1 MRLCPNPPPPIFKV
15 YLEREREHEQGRGGG
30 EDPRQTPRC
39 QHRAGR
45 GAQTHKPR
53 DHDLSRNPES
63 DAWPAEPPRRPKFP
77 PFYRDAVP
85 SGVGPV
91 LLISFSLDHVCRDPT
106 SKLRPLS
113 EGLGV
118 RTPVYRFGRDVTQL
132 LTGMCVVVLVTP
144 VRGFSHFAEGRVRR
158 QRLSDQL
165 GLPELATCGSGL
177 PPGSLFFPRV
187 CL

>member
-15 YLEREREHEQGRGGG
+15 YFEREREHEQGRGGG

-118 RTPVYRFGRDVTQL
+118 RTPACEDQPPQGRRGEGHGFTVLPRAGLSVRWSL
-132 LTGMCVVVLVTP
+132 LVLHLAVI
-144 VRGFSHFAEGRVRR
+144 FATACHTAC
-158 QRLSDQL
+158 D
-165 GLPELATCGSGL
+165 
-177 PPGSLFFPRV
+177 PR
-187 CL
+187 